1 MNYTLISF
9 VVLYLVGTLGIGVW
23 AGTRIKNTTD
33 FAIAGRSLPLI
44 MVVTTTF
51 ATWFGAETVMG
62 IPAKFVQGGL
72 NAIVEDPFGAGTCLV
87 LVGLFF
93 ATRLYRQNLLTIGDF
108 YRQRFGRGIEVFC
121 SAAIIL
127 SYLGWVA
134 AQITALGLVFS
145 VLTNGA
151 MSETMGMIVGTMA
164 VLVYVVIGG
173 FLAVAWTDFIQMIVL
188 VLGLATIAFFSAN
201 LAGGSDKVLAAI
213 ASKDLWKFLPERSF
227 TDMAF
232 FLGAGV
238 TMMLGSIPQQD
249 VFQRVMSAKNAPTAR
264 NGAVIGGVSYILF
277 AFVPMFIVASAVVVM
292 GDSALEMAKNDYQ
305 RVLPTFV
312 LTRMPLV
319 MQILFFGALL
329 SAIKS
334 TSSATLL
341 APSTSFVENILK
353 NLRPGMSDR
362 QQLFAMRATIV
373 TFTALVLAYAIA
385 MKGTAIYDL
394 VSTAYQVTLVGAFV
408 PLVMGLYWRR
418 ATTQGAIASVAA
430 GIAVWLLFFPQVGG
444 EALSKLFPGQLAG
457 LLAGM
462 AGMVIGSLAPQV
474 LRDRQDV
481 VRHVTGLPGHEHA
494 HGHAQHGHG
503 HGQAAQQTR

>member
-1 MNYTLISF
+1 MNYTLVAF
-9 VVLYLVGTLGIGVW
+9 VVLYLLGTLALGVW
-23 AGTRIKNTTD
+23 AGTRIKNTAD

-44 MVVTTTF
+44 MVITTTF

-72 NAIVEDPFGAGTCLV
+72 NAIVEDPFGAGTCLI

-93 ATRLYRQNLLTIGDF
+93 AARLYRYNLLTIGDF
-108 YRQRFGRGIEVFC
+108 YRQRFGRGVEVFC
-121 SAAIIL
+121 SGAIIL

-151 MSETMGMIVGTMA
+151 MSETTGMIVGTMA

-188 VLGLATIAFFSAN
+188 VIGLSIIAMFSADLAGGADKVFAMAQSKELWNFLPPPTFTEIAFFI
-201 LAGGSDKVLAAI
+201 GAA
-213 ASKDLWKFLPERSF
+213 L
-227 TDMAF
+227 
-232 FLGAGV
+232 

-249 VFQRVMSAKNAPTAR
+249 VFQRVMSAKNSQTAQR
-264 NGAVIGGVSYILF
+264 GAVIGGVSYILF
-277 AFVPMFIVASAVVVM
+277 AFVPMFIVAAAVVVM
-292 GDSALEMAKNDYQ
+292 GDSAMEMAKNDYQ

-312 LTRMPLV
+312 LTKMPLI

-353 NLRPGMSDR
+353 NLRPHMSDR
-362 QQLFAMRATIV
+362 QQLLAMRVTIV
-373 TFTALVLAYAIA
+373 AFTGTVLAYAIA
-385 MKGTAIYDL
+385 MKGTSIYDL

-408 PLVMGLYWRR
+408 PLVMGLYWKR
-418 ATTQGAIASVAA
+418 ATTQGAIASLAA
-430 GIAVWLLFFPQVGG
+430 GIVVWVLFFPQVGG

-457 LLAGM
+457 LLTAIV
-462 AGMVIGSLAPQV
+462 GMVAGSLAPQL
-474 LRDRQDV
+474 LRNR
-481 VRHVTGLPGHEHA
+481 HEHRA
-494 HGHAQHGHG
+494 TMAGLRPH
-503 HGQAAQQTR
+503 

>member
-1 MNYTLISF
+1 MDYTLVSF
-9 VVLYLVGTLGIGVW
+9 VVLYLLGTLAIGVW
-23 AGTRIKNTTD
+23 AGTRIKNTSD
-33 FAIAGRSLPLI
+33 FAIAGRSLPLV

-93 ATRLYRQNLLTIGDF
+93 ATKLYKHNLLTIGDF
-108 YRQRFGRGIEVFC
+108 YRERYGRGVEVFC
-121 SAAIIL
+121 SSAIIL

-151 MSETMGMIVGTMA
+151 MSETTGMIVGTLA

-188 VLGLATIAFFSAN
+188 VIGLSIIAMFSAD
-201 LAGGSDKVLAAI
+201 LAGGAGNVLTMV
-213 ASKDLWKFLPERSF
+213 SNKDLWRFLPEPSF
-227 TDMAF
+227 TEMAF
-232 FLGAGV
+232 FLGALV

-249 VFQRVMSAKNAPTAR
+249 VFQRVMSAKDEKTAR

-312 LTRMPLV
+312 LTKMPLV

-353 NLRPGMSDR
+353 NLRPHMSDR
-362 QQLFAMRATIV
+362 QQLKAMRVTIV
-373 TFTALVLAYAIA
+373 IFTAMVLGYAIA
-385 MKGTAIYDL
+385 MKGTSIYDL
-394 VSTAYQVTLVGAFV
+394 VSSAYQVTLVGAFV
-408 PLVMGLYWRR
+408 PLVMGLYWQRS
-418 ATTQGAIASVAA
+418 TTQGAIVSLAA
-430 GIAVWLLFFPQVGG
+430 GIFTWLIFFPQVGG
-444 EALSKLFPGQLAG
+444 EALSKMFPGQLAG
-457 LLAGM
+457 LLAAF
-462 AGMVIGSLAPQV
+462 AGMVIGSLAPQI
-474 LRDRQDV
+474 LRN
-481 VRHVTGLPGHEHA
+481 RHEPRATLASLRTH
-494 HGHAQHGHG
+494 
-503 HGQAAQQTR
+503 